1 MEVIPKNQKDQ
12 FKAELEQFSSDRI
25 NFKLSLRKKK
35 FNNILAKKRILYSN
49 LSSSIYYAPH

>member
-1 MEVIPKNQKDQ
+1 MEVLPKNQKDQ

-49 LSSSIYYAPH
+49 LSSMN

>member
-12 FKAELEQFSSDRI
+12 LKAELEQFSSDRI

-35 FNNILAKKRILYSN
+35 I
-49 LSSSIYYAPH
+49 